1 MSDTRVC
8 GYAIVYN
15 EPVLYEDGATTYM
28 TVEPDAFTDAL
39 RDGVQ
44 QVPLLWR
51 SHNGPV
57 VGHANAL
64 WSDSYG
70 LAFSARID
78 AAHENK
84 IGSIT
89 RGNDPLNR
97 CSVNMLIAY
106 DGEAMSTHLGQKLR
120 CVHRSSLDHIAVGL
134 PAGGAA
140 YNGTALWVPS
150 MGMEDAPTHIQDL
163 AAHWHVGFVAHQT
176 AQIDA
181 ALARSSSRGTAS
193 VSPGADLAPSDRARL
208 HQLLAAR
215 QAAHSAV
222 QRGFAMALGGI
233 GPRGSSVIA
242 GHAALGRGFGASQM
256 YAAIKAVRR

>member
-120 CVHRSSLDHIAVGL
+120 WS
-134 PAGGAA
+134 
-140 YNGTALWVPS
+140 TARHWIISLWVCPPVAPRTTAPPCGFRAWAWKTRRRTFRTSPHTGTLVLWRIRPRRS
-150 MGMEDAPTHIQDL
+150 MQRWRAARAAAPL
-163 AAHWHVGFVAHQT
+163 VCRP
-176 AQIDA
+176 AQI
-181 ALARSSSRGTAS
+181 
-193 VSPGADLAPSDRARL
+193 
-208 HQLLAAR
+208 
-215 QAAHSAV
+215 
-222 QRGFAMALGGI
+222 
-233 GPRGSSVIA
+233 
-242 GHAALGRGFGASQM
+242 
-256 YAAIKAVRR
+256 